1 MRRFLAWIGIL
12 AMTMIQ
18 FMPLTA
24 LAAEKGD
31 PPKEPYEKV
40 SRKRGSWYESRM
52 DYGGKSNL
60 IIGYNGEYSNLAKKS
75 SLEFYLAEDILLT
88 GIYIPYEGTESGYAE
103 LTLED
108 SKGNIYQGFYVEHT
122 LTGGIKE
129 DNSSGAATAG
139 QYNSLYEFI
148 PEYKLVLIEDNY
160 TLYIEGE
167 ELPTDAYLVKGY
179 NYSAYK
185 RYKDELIKWAKENE
199 KEDIK
204 PAESPAG
211 MGNEDLSELYKQ
223 FIGNSEEDYEYEP
236 SWDEEPY
243 EFISPVFS
251 LDEEYTVDEIILSTW
266 NQGEGM
272 RPGNISIY
280 NEGGDMVASYKA
292 QGASQGG
299 KPNTLW
305 VIMPGI
311 TLSAGVYYIDMDA
324 PEVLDY
330 DDSGEPVFYVGVSVP
345 AMPPTDFTGTYTI
358 GVDLYKTHTLMGPVE
373 SKTSNLNIEIQELSI
388 LDKGSVIEL
397 IGQYEG
403 MPFSQNCDVIERGED
418 YLVAQFDFK
427 ADLTSLPYKAAIS
440 ATAKVTLRKELYD
453 RVTFQ
458 VAGKAYYS
466 RAASKEKGADENTY
480 DLTGQGGRAKKDL
493 PLFVM
498 AAIAKSYGAGNIPGP
513 DTPVEAAIGM
523 LFPPLVGLVVSVL
536 QGLLKPK
543 ELIPKLSVGEQSM
556 KEANESLGKGLVSE
570 EEIKAWTAVADAL
583 GGSGGDAEDAISI
596 GDNELPGGADY
607 IAPEPEAKGS
617 FGQQYEG
624 PDEDLSFGK
633 PDTPPEASTHEP
645 HGQPKDA
652 EFTPTGKT
660 ESDGYIPTTES
671 DPSDYTQPL
680 EPESMV
686 VQTNPLGSETL
697 IIRDPVTGGWINSES
712 GNPFDLDAHR
722 RNLPKQTKEYEDY
735 NNRNNELE
743 RTGQSTMQRALD
755 DIERKRKE
763 EFDAIQKQIDNRRM
777 EQLKR
782 NQESLEWEQKQAKKL
797 SGWGRIGGD
806 WVVGMGNDVVDLAKA
821 GKAAVVS
828 VGESAGTLAGRLV
841 YDPEGVAKDVGDA
854 YNSAKKS
861 LISAKDKAADTA
873 REVWNKPSI
882 AVKGVMET
890 GKAAIDFATSPK
902 KQLEFVKEA
911 VGINDFSASW
921 DPNLPITERV
931 KRVMSGTFKL
941 GTTIGTAGT
950 GTAAKTAAGTVG
962 RATAT
967 GARTASTGAKALV
980 AKVPVKGI
988 KPSLPVTRGSNYVA
1002 ANRAADLNGVS
1013 KTAQKVVQNV
1023 ADDMGLQIKARTIK
1037 SANAG
1042 RLIETG
1048 QAVPKRVNLKAKTL
1062 SIMDEMLG
1070 GPKNGEGLVGYYK
1083 PKLPSKEVWKNL
1095 SPKSQ
1100 KELVDLYK
1108 TRHREFRKLEGT
1120 MKELQAVGEYKLE
1133 GGLIKDLKQGGK
1145 YVTSDLDIHDITNFD
1160 GSPVSASVKKEAY
1173 NRMMNYGGVKG
1184 KPPVQSTIMH
1194 EGTMSWTAE
1203 SDKLNFSE
1211 KAKQSLIEGATK
1223 EGPGKGITS
1232 FNPLA
1237 KPTAEKYV
1245 RG

>member
-1 MRRFLAWIGIL
+1 MRKFLAWIGIL
-12 AMTMIQ
+12 AVIMIQ
-18 FMPLTA
+18 FMPFTA

-40 SRKRGSWYESRM
+40 SRKRGSWYESRI

-60 IIGYNGEYSNLAKKS
+60 IIGYNGDYSTLAKEPS
-75 SLEFYLAEDILLT
+75 QEFYLAEDIQLT
-88 GIYIPYEGTESGYAE
+88 GIYIPYEGMENGYVE
-103 LTLED
+103 LSLED
-108 SKGNIYQGFYVEHT
+108 SRGNIYQGFYIERT
-122 LTGGIKE
+122 ITGGMVE
-129 DNSSGAATAG
+129 ENVSEASLEGRH
-139 QYNSLYEFI
+139 NSLYEFI
-148 PEYKLVLIEDNY
+148 PENELILIEDNY
-160 TLYIEGE
+160 TLYIDGEG
-167 ELPTDAYLVKGY
+167 LPIDAYLIKGY

-185 RYKDELIKWAKENE
+185 RYKDELIKWVKENE
-199 KEDIK
+199 KEDNK

-223 FIGNSEEDYEYEP
+223 FMEDSKDDYEYEP
-236 SWDEEPY
+236 SWEEEPY

-251 LDEEYTVDEIILSTW
+251 LDEEYTLDEIILSTW

-280 NEGGDMVASYKA
+280 NEAGDMVASYIA

-305 VIMPGI
+305 VIMPAI
-311 TLSAGVYYIDMDA
+311 TLSAGVYYLDMDA
-324 PEVLDY
+324 PEALDY
-330 DDSGEPVFYVGVSVP
+330 DDLGEPVYYVGVSVP
-345 AMPPTDFTGTYTI
+345 ALPPTDFTGTYKI
-358 GVDLYKTHTLMGPVE
+358 ELDLYKTHTLMGPVE
-373 SKTSNLNIEIQELSI
+373 SKTSNLNIEVQELSI
-388 LDKGSVIEL
+388 LDKGSIIEL

-418 YLVAQFDFK
+418 YLVAQFDFR
-427 ADLTSLPYKAAIS
+427 ADLTNLPYKAAIS
-440 ATAKVTLRKELYD
+440 ANANVTLRKELYD

-458 VAGKAYYS
+458 VAGNAYYS

-480 DLTGQGGRAKKDL
+480 DLTGQGGRSKKDL
-493 PLFVM
+493 PPFVM
-498 AAIAKSYGAGNIPGP
+498 AAIAKSYGVGNIPGP
-513 DTPVEAAIGM
+513 DTPIEAAVGM

-556 KEANESLGKGLVSE
+556 KEANQSLGKGLVSE

-583 GGSGGDAEDAISI
+583 GASGGDTQDAISI

-607 IAPEPEAKGS
+607 IAPEPETTGS
-617 FGQQYEG
+617 FGQYEG

-633 PDTPPEASTHEP
+633 PDNTPEESTHEP
-645 HGQPKDA
+645 YGQPKDV
-652 EFTPTGKT
+652 EFTPTSKT
-660 ESDGYIPTTES
+660 EPGGYIPTTES
-671 DPSDYTQPL
+671 DPSGYTTPL

-697 IIRDPVTGGWINSES
+697 IIRDPVTGGWINAES

-722 RNLPKQTKEYEDY
+722 RKIPQQMKEHEDY
-735 NNRNNELE
+735 NNRNSELE
-743 RTGQSTMQRALD
+743 RTGQSAMQKALD
-755 DIERKRKE
+755 DIDRKRKD
-763 EFDAIQKQIDNRRM
+763 EFDAIQRQIDNRRM

-782 NQESLEWEQKQAKKL
+782 NQESLEWEQRQAQKL
-797 SGWGRIGGD
+797 SGVGRIAGD
-806 WVVGMGNDVVDLAKA
+806 WVVGMGNDVVDLTKA
-821 GKAAVVS
+821 GKDAVVS
-828 VGESAGTLAGRLV
+828 VGERTGTLAGRLV
-841 YDPEGVAKDVGDA
+841 YDPEGIGKDIEDA

-861 LISAKDKAADTA
+861 LISAKDKVVGTA

-890 GKAAIDFATSPK
+890 GKAVIDFATSPK

-967 GARTASTGAKALV
+967 GARTASGGVKAMATRL
-980 AKVPVKGI
+980 PVKGI
-988 KPSLPVTRGSNYVA
+988 KPSLPVMRKSNYVA
-1002 ANRAADLNGVS
+1002 VNRPDALNGVS

-1023 ADDMGLQIKARTIK
+1023 SDDMGLQIKARTIK
-1037 SANAG
+1037 SPNAG
-1042 RLIETG
+1042 RMIDAG
-1048 QAVPKRVNLKAKTL
+1048 QAAPKRMNMKAKTL

-1095 SPKSQ
+1095 SPKTQ

-1108 TRHREFRKLEGT
+1108 TRNRDFRKLEGT
-1120 MKELQAVGEYKLE
+1120 MKDLQAAGEYKLE
-1133 GGLIKDLKQGGK
+1133 ANGLIRDLKQGGK

-1160 GSPVSASVKKEAY
+1160 GSPVSESVKKEAY

-1211 KAKQSLIEGATK
+1211 KAKQSLIDGATK

>member
-18 FMPLTA
+18 FLPMTA
-24 LAAEKGD
+24 LAAEKGA

-40 SRKRGSWYESRM
+40 SRKRGSWYENRM
-52 DYGGKSNL
+52 NYGGKSNL
-60 IIGYNGEYSNLAKKS
+60 IISYKGDYSTLAKEPS
-75 SLEFYLAEDILLT
+75 IEFYQAEDILLT
-88 GIYIPYEGTESGYAE
+88 GIYIPYEGSESGYAE

-108 SKGNIYQGFYVEHT
+108 SRGNIYQGFYVEHAI
-122 LTGGIKE
+122 TGGIVE
-129 DNSSGAATAG
+129 ENTSGDG
-139 QYNSLYEFI
+139 KNNQQNMIYEFI
-148 PEYKLVLIEDNY
+148 PENELLLIEDNY

-167 ELPTDAYLVKGY
+167 ELPVDAYLIKGY

-185 RYKDELIKWAKENE
+185 RYKDELIQWVKENE
-199 KEDIK
+199 KEDNK

-211 MGNEDLSELYKQ
+211 VGNEDLAELYKQ
-223 FIGNSEEDYEYEP
+223 YKENPEEDYEYEP

-243 EFISPVFS
+243 EFISPMFS
-251 LDEEYTVDEIILSTW
+251 LDMEYTVDEIILSTW
-266 NQGEGM
+266 NQGEGI
-272 RPGNISIY
+272 RPGSISVY
-280 NEGGDMVASYKA
+280 NEGGDIVASYKA

-324 PEVLDY
+324 PEALDY
-330 DDSGEPVFYVGVSVP
+330 DESGEPVFYVGVSVP
-345 AMPPTDFTGTYTI
+345 ALPPTDFTGTYKI
-358 GVDLYKTHTLMGPVE
+358 GVDLYKTHTLMGPVGT
-373 SKTSNLNIEIQELSI
+373 KTSNLNIEFQELSI

-418 YLVAQFDFK
+418 YLVAQFDFG

-440 ATAKVTLRKELYD
+440 ANAKVTLRKELYD
-453 RVTFQ
+453 RVTFK
-458 VAGKAYYS
+458 VAGNAYFR

-480 DLTGQGGRAKKDL
+480 ELTGQGGRSKKDL
-493 PLFVM
+493 PPFVM
-498 AAIAKSYGAGNIPGP
+498 AAIAKAYGAGNIPGP

-543 ELIPKLSVGEQSM
+543 ELIPKLSVGEQAM
-556 KEANESLGKGLVSE
+556 KEANQSLGKGLVSE

-583 GGSGGDAEDAISI
+583 GASGGDAEDAISI
-596 GDNELPGGADY
+596 GDNELSGGVDY
-607 IAPEPEAKGS
+607 VAPTPEATGS
-617 FGQQYEG
+617 FGQYEG

-633 PDTPPEASTHEP
+633 PGAAPEASAHEP
-645 HGQPKDA
+645 YGQSKNSEISPRG
-652 EFTPTGKT
+652 ET
-660 ESDGYIPTTES
+660 EPGGNIPTTETES
-671 DPSDYTQPL
+671 SGNSIPV

-686 VQTNPLGSETL
+686 IQTNPLGSETL
-697 IIRDPVTGGWINSES
+697 IIRDPVTGGWINAES

-722 RNLPKQTKEYEDY
+722 RNFPQQMKGYEDY
-735 NNRNNELE
+735 INRNNELE
-743 RTGQSTMQRALD
+743 KTGQSAMQQALD
-755 DIERKRKE
+755 DIDRKNRQ
-763 EFDAIQKQIDNRRM
+763 EFEAIQKQIDNRRM
-777 EQLKR
+777 EQLRR
-782 NQESLEWEQKQAKKL
+782 NQEGLEWEQKQAEKL
-797 SGWGRIGGD
+797 SGWGRIAGD
-806 WVVGMGNDVVDLAKA
+806 WVVGMGNDTIDLARA
-821 GKAAVVS
+821 GKDAVVS
-828 VGESAGTLAGRLV
+828 AGEKAGTLAGRLV
-841 YDPEGVAKDVGDA
+841 YDPDSIAKDVGDA
-854 YNSAKKS
+854 YSSAKKS
-861 LISAKDKAADTA
+861 LISAKDKVVGTA
-873 REVWNKPSI
+873 REIWNKPSI

-902 KQLEFVKEA
+902 KQLEFVKET
-911 VGINDFSASW
+911 VGINDFNASW

-962 RATAT
+962 RTVAS
-967 GARTASTGAKALV
+967 GARSTSTGAKAMATRL
-980 AKVPVKGI
+980 PVNGI
-988 KPSLPVTRGSNYVA
+988 KPSMPVMRKANYVA
-1002 ANRAADLNGVS
+1002 VNRPNPLNGVS

-1037 SANAG
+1037 SPNAG
-1042 RLIETG
+1042 RMIDTG
-1048 QAVPKRVNLKAKTL
+1048 QAVPKRMNMKAKSL
-1062 SIMDEMLG
+1062 SINDELLG
-1070 GPKNGEGLVGYYK
+1070 GPKNGQDLVGYYN
-1083 PKLPSKEVWKNL
+1083 PKLPSKEVWNNL
-1095 SPKSQ
+1095 HPTTK
-1100 KELVDLYK
+1100 KELTSLYK
-1108 TRHREFRKLEGT
+1108 TRRREFRNLEGT
-1120 MKELQAVGEYKLE
+1120 MKELQEAGEYKLE
-1133 GGLIKDLKQGGK
+1133 ANGLIRDLKQGGK

-1160 GSPVSASVKKEAY
+1160 GSSVSEGVKKEAY
-1173 NRMMNYGGVKG
+1173 NRMMNYGSVKG

-1194 EGTMSWTAE
+1194 EGTMSWKPDT
-1203 SDKLNFSE
+1203 DKL
-1211 KAKQSLIEGATK
+1211 KLAKEGLIDGATK

-1237 KPTAEKYV
+1237 KPTSEKYV